1 MKVVDTIANNLANAN
16 TTGFK
21 RDFGVIFEHATG
33 VDARTHIDVT
43 PGELINTDN
52 DLDVAIHGSGFFVVE
67 TPNGTRYTRS
77 GNFSLNA
84 NGELVTKD
92 AMKVLS
98 ASGAPIVIGEG
109 KVEIQDGGVV
119 TVDGNEVATLKIV
132 TFSDPVKL
140 QKEGFQRMV
149 YNGSA
154 EEVQAVSD
162 PQVKGR
168 FLERSNVNTVDE
180 MVHLMS
186 AYREFEAVQR
196 TLKTMMT
203 DMNSK
208 LIQELGRLS

>member
-1 MKVVDTIANNLANAN
+1 
-16 TTGFK
+16 
-21 RDFGVIFEHATG
+21 
-33 VDARTHIDVT
+33 
-43 PGELINTDN
+43 
-52 DLDVAIHGSGFFVVE
+52 
-67 TPNGTRYTRS
+67 
-77 GNFSLNA
+77 
-84 NGELVTKD
+84 
-92 AMKVLS
+92 
-98 ASGAPIVIGEG
+98 
-109 KVEIQDGGVV
+109 V